1 MKHLK
6 AFVSSARDYWF
17 DHLWVDL
24 LFSGLVVGGHLTI
37 VTLSGR
43 LDVLSLASLDERRG
57 LYSASAV
64 VVSLIGAFSGVAIG
78 QVASGKGARIRAL
91 KSAAAKPLA
100 NSWRSIYLAAILAA
114 FMALLCLAVDVK
126 AREGGAAAPFVA
138 RWLFEFGLVYC
149 GTKFVRLM
157 ALFHPI
163 IESSAKD
170 DAESDVGP
178 KPALVP
184 NPNWPGRRAV

>member
-1 MKHLK
+1 VKYVRAL
-6 AFVSSARDYWF
+6 ASSIRDFWF
-17 DHLWVDL
+17 DHLWIDL
-24 LFSGLVVGGHLTI
+24 LIAAALVGTHLAI
-37 VTLSGR
+37 VLLTGR
-43 LDVLSLASLDERRG
+43 LDILSVASLDERRG

-100 NSWRSIYLAAILAA
+100 NSWRSIYMAAIASACL
-114 FMALLCLAVDVK
+114 ALLCLAIDVK
-126 AREGGAAAPFVA
+126 GREGGAAAPFVM
-138 RWLFEFGLVYC
+138 RWLFEFGLIYC
-149 GTKFVRLM
+149 VAKFVRLM

-170 DAESDVGP
+170 DAESEAGP

-184 NPNWPGRRAV
+184 SPNWRDKRTG

>member
-1 MKHLK
+1 VKYVK
-6 AFVSSARDYWF
+6 ALASSIRDFWF
-17 DHLWVDL
+17 DHLWIDL
-24 LFSGLVVGGHLTI
+24 LIAAAIVGAHLAT
-37 VTLSGR
+37 VMLTGQ
-43 LDVLSLASLDERRG
+43 LDILGVAALDERRS

-91 KSAAAKPLA
+91 KSAAARPLA
-100 NSWRSIYLAAILAA
+100 DSWRSIYLAAIASACL
-114 FMALLCLAVDVK
+114 ALLCLAIDVK
-126 AREGGAAAPFVA
+126 GLEGGAAAPFIM

-149 GTKFVRLM
+149 IAKFVRLM

-170 DAESDVGP
+170 DAESDAGL

-184 NPNWPGRRAV
+184 SPNWRDKRTG

>member
-1 MKHLK
+1 MKYVK
-6 AFVSSARDYWF
+6 ALASSIRDFWF
-17 DHLWVDL
+17 DHLWIDL
-24 LFSGLVVGGHLTI
+24 LIASAIVGAHLAT
-37 VTLSGR
+37 VMLTGQ
-43 LDVLSLASLDERRG
+43 LDILGVAALDERRS

-91 KSAAAKPLA
+91 KSAAARPLA
-100 NSWRSIYLAAILAA
+100 DSWRSIYLAAIASACL
-114 FMALLCLAVDVK
+114 ALLCLAIDVK
-126 AREGGAAAPFVA
+126 GLEGGAAAPFIM

-149 GTKFVRLM
+149 IAKFVRLM

-170 DAESDVGP
+170 DAESDAGP

-184 NPNWPGRRAV
+184 SPNWRDKRTG